1 MALIFTFSFSF
12 MVLGVV
18 RRVAGA
24 VARSGAFQ
32 TRNILP
38 YFFRPVKGVGGRGG
52 GGRISHA
59 ENAENAEGGAY
70 RGLTV

>member
-24 VARSGAFQ
+24 VARSGTFQ

-52 GGRISHA
+52 GA
-59 ENAENAEGGAY
+59 EYLTQRTRRTQRERGVGG
-70 RGLTV
+70 

>member
-24 VARSGAFQ
+24 VARSGTFQ

-52 GGRISHA
+52 RGGRRV
-59 ENAENAEGGAY
+59 GG
-70 RGLTV
+70 G

>member
-52 GGRISHA
+52 GRISHA
-59 ENAENAEGGAY
+59 ENAENAERGAY

>member
-24 VARSGAFQ
+24 VARSGTFQ

-38 YFFRPVKGVGGRGG
+38 YFFRPVKGVGGR
-52 GGRISHA
+52 ISHA
-59 ENAENAEGGAY
+59 ENAENAERGA
-70 RGLTV
+70 

>member
-24 VARSGAFQ
+24 VARSGTFQ

-52 GGRISHA
+52 AEYLTQRTRRTQRERGVGG
-59 ENAENAEGGAY
+59 
-70 RGLTV
+70 

>member
-24 VARSGAFQ
+24 VARSGTFQ

-52 GGRISHA
+52 
-59 ENAENAEGGAY
+59 
-70 RGLTV
+70 